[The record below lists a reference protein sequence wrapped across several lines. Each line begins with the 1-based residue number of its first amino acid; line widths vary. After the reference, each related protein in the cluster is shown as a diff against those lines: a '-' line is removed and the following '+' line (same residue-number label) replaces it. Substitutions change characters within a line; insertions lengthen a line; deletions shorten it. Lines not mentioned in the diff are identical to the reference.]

1 VSPSVW
7 RGWADALEQPRAG
20 PAEGVNKPVAGM
32 QQEAAVPAAEPRE
45 APLERGRLPLF
56 PAHLGTPLAAAR
68 CEALQVACP
77 THAHSRADGSCH
89 AQVLPEDWAEF
100 DEEMRGKKAGPEPS
114 APPPLLPSFWPCAG
128 LSDIAELITS
138 SHKRNRPSQSRRSA
152 RAQPKTFIVKPDGGA
167 QGAGIFLVRAGQVTY
182 TTALILG
189 FLIHRISFLIP
200 QGVLNLP

>member
-1 VSPSVW
+1 MSPSVW

-114 APPPLLPSFWPCAG
+114 APPPFPASAKVPCTGRAPHVLCLHVRGRAEASAFFYPPHASRIHYDTVPS
-128 LSDIAELITS
+128 
-138 SHKRNRPSQSRRSA
+138 SRMRLMLWA
-152 RAQPKTFIVKPDGGA
+152 MPLCPF
-167 QGAGIFLVRAGQVTY
+167 
-182 TTALILG
+182 
-189 FLIHRISFLIP
+189 
-200 QGVLNLP
+200 

>member
-1 VSPSVW
+1 MSPSVW

-100 DEEMRGKKAGPEPS
+100 DEGMRGKKAGPEPS
-114 APPPLLPSFWPCAG
+114 APPPFFLPSGHAPVCPTSRSLLPRVTNEIVRVSHAG
-128 LSDIAELITS
+128 PLERSPRPLSSNPTAVRRVLASSSCEL
-138 SHKRNRPSQSRRSA
+138 A
-152 RAQPKTFIVKPDGGA
+152 R
-167 QGAGIFLVRAGQVTY
+167 
-182 TTALILG
+182 
-189 FLIHRISFLIP
+189 
-200 QGVLNLP
+200 